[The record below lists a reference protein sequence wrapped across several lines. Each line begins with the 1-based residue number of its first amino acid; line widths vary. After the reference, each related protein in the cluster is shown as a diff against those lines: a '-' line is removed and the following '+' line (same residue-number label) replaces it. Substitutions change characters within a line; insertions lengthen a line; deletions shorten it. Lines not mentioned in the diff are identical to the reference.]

1 LSITSPAIVITAGSV
16 ALEFMRDKLR
26 ADFDKKTMPEKVKS
40 IQDGTS
46 GYSFVDIA
54 WAVLKTKFGNDKPQS
69 SINIPRLPD
78 STVDTVPQL
87 DNDAANFGVPAYLQ
101 RNNKSGNDKPQSSIN
116 IPRLPD
122 STVDTVPQL
131 DNDAANCEFERNN
144 EVGRQTVIN

>member
-1 LSITSPAIVITAGSV
+1 MSLLVSGYCRVDLAPSVPGGAGTVGTGSKLAGALSITSPAIVITAGSV

-87 DNDAANFGVPAYLQ
+87 DNDAANFCVPAYLQ
-101 RNNKSGNDKPQSSIN
+101 RNNKFK
-116 IPRLPD
+116 
-122 STVDTVPQL
+122 
-131 DNDAANCEFERNN
+131 
-144 EVGRQTVIN
+144 